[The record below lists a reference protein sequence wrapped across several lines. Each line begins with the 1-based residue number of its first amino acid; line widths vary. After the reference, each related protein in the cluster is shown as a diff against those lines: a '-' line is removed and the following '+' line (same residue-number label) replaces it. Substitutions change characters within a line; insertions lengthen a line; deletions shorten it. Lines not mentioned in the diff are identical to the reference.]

1 MKILLTNDDGYNSIG
16 IKILFE
22 KLKKYGEVTLIAPEE
37 AMSGKSVSI
46 TFGRSVRVNEIEPNV
61 FAMEGT
67 PADCVAFGLSSL
79 NKKFD
84 LVISGI
90 NDGLNVSFD
99 TLYSGTIGACLEALT
114 YRVPAIA
121 FSTNI
126 GNFDVASKNIE
137 VVLDYVLDNKL
148 LSKEYLLNVNFPN
161 GNDVKGIK
169 MTKLHYRKENM
180 DLLIFFAL
188 DEAKPS
194 ICSSHLYHNEPKDLK
209 YAKVPSPNFLTKYH
223 HNLSGPT
230 LWPAL
235 NPSF

>member
-169 MTKLHYRKENM
+169 MTKLHYRKENTYYVKTE
-180 DLLIFFAL
+180 DGLYYAL
-188 DEAKPS
+188 RDIKDEKCKDKETDCYCVNHSYIS
-194 ICSSHLYHNEPKDLK
+194 ITKLNK
-209 YAKVPSPNFLTKYH
+209 NF
-223 HNLSGPT
+223 
-230 LWPAL
+230 
-235 NPSF
+235 